1 MVENPKTYKDR
12 YQRKNFISLCL
23 SDREVEQVDYLALK
37 LNLKRAAAIRE
48 IILTN
53 SSILKK
59 QINKNDNKEVL
70 FLLSNIAN
78 NINQIAKKMNTNID
92 LFLSDNG
99 EQFAF
104 LFEDL
109 ISDFEKIKKELKEWY
124 TNRSEEWKNSETLN
138 TH

>member
-1 MVENPKTYKDR
+1 MVETPKTYKDR
-12 YQRKNFISLCL
+12 YQRKNFVSLCL
-23 SDREVEQVDYLALK
+23 SDSEIEQVDYLALK

-109 ISDFEKIKKELKEWY
+109 ISDFEKIRKELKELY
-124 TNRSEEWKNSETLN
+124 TNRSEE
-138 TH
+138 